1 MTHTHDDYEQFI
13 MILAGKANFWCGDE
27 YYELSEGCIM
37 VVPPHV
43 PHGIQQ
49 RTDSSVD
56 LKILEIFCPADPG
69 RPQSPKIRDLGH
81 FNW

>member
-1 MTHTHDDYEQFI
+1 MTHTHDDYEQII

-49 RTDSSVD
+49 RTDSD
-56 LKILEIFCPADPG
+56 RKFPTFTGAMICPLLSA
-69 RPQSPKIRDLGH
+69 
-81 FNW
+81 